1 MAMSETKHRKEA
13 SVATETLKLT
23 KRHARKILEVV
34 DCGLVHGKGVPE
46 PGKMCVEAAV
56 CFALGLDHSD
66 NPPCVGSAVREFK
79 IGLNDSDWSSPES
92 RARGLRRLSIAQLG
106 SDSLNQTEFVTKLQ
120 QAVIRNVVPRALRN
134 AAKSHP
140 AQEHKDALEAAAVK
154 CADEGT
160 ESAAESAA
168 RSAARSAE
176 SAARSA
182 ESAARSAA
190 RSAESAAWSAARS
203 AMSAAWSA
211 ARSAESAARSA
222 ESAAWSAA
230 RSAESAARSAARSA
244 ESAARSAESAAK
256 DKELAFAA
264 EQCVDVLCDMGS
276 PGCKWLDLCDED

>member
-1 MAMSETKHRKEA
+1 MAMSETKHRKEV

-134 AAKSHP
+134 AAKIHP

-160 ESAAESAA
+160 E
-168 RSAARSAE
+168 
-176 SAARSA
+176 
-182 ESAARSAA
+182 SAA

-230 RSAESAARSAARSA
+230 SSAESAARSAARSA

>member
-160 ESAAESAA
+160 ESAAESA
-168 RSAARSAE
+168 
-176 SAARSA
+176 
-182 ESAARSAA
+182 
-190 RSAESAAWSAARS
+190 ESAAWS
-203 AMSAAWSA
+203 AWSA
-211 ARSAESAARSA
+211 ARSAESAESAAWAAWAARSARSARSA
-222 ESAAWSAA
+222 ESA
-230 RSAESAARSAARSA
+230 RSAAR
-244 ESAARSAESAAK
+244 SAAK

-276 PGCKWLDLCDED
+276 PGCKWLDLCDEN